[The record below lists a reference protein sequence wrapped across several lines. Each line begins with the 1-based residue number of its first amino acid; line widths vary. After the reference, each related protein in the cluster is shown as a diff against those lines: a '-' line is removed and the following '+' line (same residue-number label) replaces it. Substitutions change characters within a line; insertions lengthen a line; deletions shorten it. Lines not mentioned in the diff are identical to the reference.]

1 MCSSEPQNVQA
12 DPQNY
17 TVIVV
22 TWERPRVVYETT
34 IERYSVT
41 YQRLQG
47 TDPPKQQYLTDGD
60 QDVVRILF
68 RSSLNV
74 IVSHDGNGIS
84 DVVKKNRWCCVLSIF
99 LGGYYSQPAGEQ

>member
-1 MCSSEPQNVQA
+1 M
-12 DPQNY
+12 
-17 TVIVV
+17 
-22 TWERPRVVYETT
+22 
-34 IERYSVT
+34 T

-74 IVSHDGNGIS
+74 IVSHDGNGMSDGVLAMKIA